1 MQSKRP
7 LILLLTAFTVVLG
20 FLTIA
25 APAFAASNEKVLHNF
40 CSRHRC
46 ADGSKPYYSTLIF
59 DSAGNL
65 YGTTLQGGDSGYG
78 TVFQLVPNADG
89 TWTEAVLYSFAGNT
103 FGTGDGASPFGGLIF
118 DATGNLYGTT
128 AGGGAYSYGTVFEL
142 APNAGGAWTETVLYS
157 FTGGNDS
164 GPTDSLI
171 FDGAGNLYGTTTGL
185 SPGNACDSD
194 YNCGTVFELTPN
206 MDGTWTETV
215 LHKFISDG
223 KDGWWPYAG
232 VILDSAGNLYG
243 TTFYGGAHDVGTVFQ
258 LSPSAGGAWTE
269 KILPVNPAHPIGGL
283 TLDGAGDLYGT
294 GAGYGSGGI
303 AFELIPGSNGKWK
316 GKTLY
321 TFTYDGQPQA
331 NLIFDAAGHL
341 YGTTTQGG
349 GTHYYGS
356 VFRLAHGTK
365 GKWTEKTLHS
375 FNRNGKDGYYP
386 YSSLVFDG
394 AGNLYGTTELGGD
407 HNGRS
412 PGGTVYEIT
421 P

>member
-1 MQSKRP
+1 MRNKRP
-7 LILLLTAFTVVLG
+7 LNVLLALIFVFGCVATAM
-20 FLTIA
+20 
-25 APAFAASNEKVLHNF
+25 PAFAATKERVLHNF
-40 CSRHRC
+40 CSRRHC
-46 ADGSKPYYSTLIF
+46 ADGSKPFYSTLIF

-65 YGTTLQGGDSGYG
+65 YGTTLEGGGSGYG
-78 TVFQLVPNADG
+78 TVFELTPNAGG

-103 FGTGDGASPFGGLIF
+103 LGTSDGASPSGGLIF
-118 DATGNLYGTT
+118 DAAGNLYGTT
-128 AGGGAYSYGTVFEL
+128 AGGGAYGYGTVFEL
-142 APNAGGAWTETVLYS
+142 APSAGGSWAETVLYS

-171 FDGAGNLYGTTTGL
+171 FDGEGNLYGTTTGQ

-215 LHKFISDG
+215 LHNFVSDG

-232 VILDSAGNLYG
+232 VTLDSAGNLYG
-243 TTFYGGAHDVGTVFQ
+243 TTFYGGAHDAGAVFQ
-258 LSPSAGGAWTE
+258 LAPSADGTWTE

-283 TLDGAGDLYGT
+283 ILDRAGNLYGT
-294 GAGYGSGGI
+294 GAGFGSGGI
-303 AFELIPGSNGKWK
+303 AFELTPSSNGKWK

-321 TFTYDGQPQA
+321 TFTYNGQPQA
-331 NLIFDAAGHL
+331 SLLFDTAGNL

-356 VFRLAHGTK
+356 VFRLAPGTK
-365 GKWTEKTLHS
+365 GRWNEKTLHS

-386 YSSLVFDG
+386 YSGLVLDG
-394 AGNLYGTTELGGD
+394 AGNLYGTTELGGAR
-407 HNGRS
+407 NGRP
-412 PGGTVYEIT
+412 PGGTVYQIT